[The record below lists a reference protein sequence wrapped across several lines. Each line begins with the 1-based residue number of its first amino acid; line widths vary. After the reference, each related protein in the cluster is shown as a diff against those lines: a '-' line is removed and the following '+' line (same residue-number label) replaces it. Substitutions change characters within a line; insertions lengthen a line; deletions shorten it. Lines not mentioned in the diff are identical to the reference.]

1 MKNHMLKSTGF
12 ACLLL
17 SALAAVPLS
26 ALAQTTQP
34 STPAP
39 MAPSADANKVNKNV
53 SGKVEAKSD
62 TTLTVS
68 GRTVSTGSS
77 TTFSKAGAS
86 IGSGD
91 IKVGDK
97 VNIVTSDDGKVAVS
111 VDVISS
117 D

>member
-1 MKNHMLKSTGF
+1 MKNQLLKSTGL
-12 ACLLL
+12 ACLIA
-17 SALAAVPLS
+17 SMLAAVPLS

-34 STPAP
+34 TTPALV
-39 MAPSADANKVNKNV
+39 APPPDTNKINKNV

-62 TTLTVS
+62 TTLTVG

-91 IKVGDK
+91 VKVGDK
-97 VNIVTSDDGKVAVS
+97 VNIVTSDDGQVAVS